1 MSGFLQG
8 FEGGFGMTDRVM
20 QQHENKRRYGLQQE
34 RLNRAE
40 SREIERYDAAQ
51 ARQGKL
57 DAMNEQLHDI
67 QVEQSEY
74 NKTQRPI
81 LEQRAQE
88 QHDSLMA
95 NHSLN
100 REAMKLTLKERRKEM
115 KMKDVMH
122 ANNILSVELSKTG
135 KISAESLQMY
145 YETTKGTVFEVDY
158 MLDKNVMKSV
168 DALTTY
174 AKNGFANTNT
184 QEVLGHFNTV
194 FKQDINKLM
203 VHENAAYNK
212 VTQADAGKDG
222 QMSFGITA
230 YDQNG
235 KPLDT
240 RYFGDVLNYSAVV
253 DKTFAVKAA
262 MASMLANPKLKAQ
275 LEAYGGTAKQL
286 EKQGGLD
293 YVTKNNISQAQRL
306 YQDILKN
313 AEEQKQAIRE
323 KYADPMAINL
333 DQTQMQAELDA
344 INQWTQQSIQGL
356 HDNFSPQ
363 EINYARIP
371 SPVAN
376 KGIGQAD
383 PNAKKQSALDSLNKH
398 LKDKGLAPVTVEG
411 E

>member
-100 REAMKLTLKERRKEM
+100 RENMKLQIKERRKEM

-122 ANNILSVELSKTG
+122 ANNILSEELSKTDT
-135 KISAESLQMY
+135 ISPESLQMY

-344 INQWTQQSIQGL
+344 VDSLAQQGIQGL
-356 HDNFSPQ
+356 HDNFTPQ

-383 PNAKKQSALDSLNKH
+383 PNAKKQSALDSLNQR
-398 LKDKGLAPVTVEG
+398 LKEMGLEPVTVEG